1 MHEHLPTLLARL
13 VDPLADRLELRLE
26 RVDPVVADALDVEH
40 LDPPL
45 AFLDPKRA
53 LSPGTLSGH
62 EVRVRVRHGARAK
75 GPGVGDV
82 QMRRR
87 DEGALADRD
96 DVGDPE
102 RMQHERVRGVISD
115 ERRRDVQ
122 MQGLH

>member
-75 GPGVGDV
+75 GPGVRDV

-102 RMQHERVRGVISD
+102 RMQHERVRGVISS
-115 ERRRDVQ
+115 ERR
-122 MQGLH
+122 